1 MERSLR
7 HRACVSR
14 SPRQPAELL
23 TDEPFLGWW
32 AVDEGLLTPDQ
43 LRSSAWRRL
52 FRGVYVHRDVPVTH
66 ALRAHA
72 ACVLLPAAVVT
83 GRSAAVLWG
92 VDLAAGTDDV
102 EVTVPSS
109 SHPSRLP
116 GLRVR
121 RSDLPRAHR
130 GRRGGIPVT
139 TAEATTVRLAELL
152 DGDAAVVAV
161 DQMVA
166 AGVVDLAAVRT
177 LAEGGRGAGSA
188 RARRACALADGL
200 AESPQETRLRLLLL
214 RSALPAP
221 IAQYRVRDGGR
232 VVARVDFAWPDHK
245 VALEYDGLWHGEP
258 GQFAKDRRRLNQLT
272 AAGWRVIFV
281 TSADLRDPPALLA
294 RIAAAIHR

>member
-1 MERSLR
+1 
-7 HRACVSR
+7 VSR
-14 SPRQPAELL
+14 SPRTPPELL

-32 AVDEGLLTPDQ
+32 AVDERLLTPDQ

-66 ALRAHA
+66 ALRASA

-92 VDLAAGTDDV
+92 VDLAGPTDDV

-109 SHPSRLP
+109 AHPTRLP

-121 RSDLPRAHR
+121 RSDLLRAHR
-130 GRRGGIPVT
+130 GRRGGVPVT
-139 TAEATTVRLAELL
+139 TAEATAVRLAQLL
-152 DGDAAVVAV
+152 EGDSAVVAV

-166 AGVVDLAAVRT
+166 AGVVDLPAVRG
-177 LAEGGRGAGSA
+177 LAAAWSGPGSA
-188 RARRACALADGL
+188 RARRVCALADGL
-200 AESPQETRLRLLLL
+200 ADSPQETRLRLLLW

-221 IAQYRVRDGGR
+221 VAQYRVRDGGR
-232 VVARVDFAWPDHK
+232 VVARVDFAWPEQK
-245 VALEYDGLWHGEP
+245 IALEYDGLWHGEP
-258 GQFAKDRRRLNQLT
+258 GQFAKDRRRLNGLT

-281 TSADLRDPPALLA
+281 TAADLRDPASLLA
-294 RIAAAIHR
+294 RLAAAIHR